1 MGVAV
6 SGWPLARAVAA
17 CGQMGVV
24 SGTALDAVLV
34 RRLQLG
40 DVGGHLRRAIDAF
53 PIRAIAERVWNRY
66 YVPSGKKSTAPFKA
80 KPVPDARL
88 PQTLR
93 DLIVLSSFV
102 EVWLAKEGHR
112 GLVGVNLLEKIQ
124 IPTLPTLFGAMMAGV
139 DAVLMGA
146 GIPRFIPGALDDLA
160 ANRPAS
166 LALDVAGA
174 LPGETFATHFDP
186 AEYAP
191 GPIPRPQFLAIVSS
205 SALATSLARKASG
218 RVDGFIIEGSIA
230 GGHNAPPRGPMQLDE
245 AGEPIYGPRD
255 QPDLQAFRELG
266 LPFWLAGGYGSGE
279 GLKAALDA
287 GATGIQVGTPFA
299 YCEESGILPEIKAR
313 VIAASARG
321 EAGVFTSP
329 VSSPTGFPFK
339 VAQVE
344 GSLSDPQVYE
354 ARARICDLGYLRQ
367 TYRREDGTLGYRCA
381 SEPVEDYVAKG
392 GAVEDTVGRQCL
404 CNGLIATVGMPQ
416 VRKDGAAEPPIV
428 TAGDCVE
435 SVASFL
441 PPGAATYSAADVIA
455 TILGRPSA
463 GTHADPPPEPG
474 GGESVRP
481 PSGRKTA
488 P

>member
-1 MGVAV
+1 ME
-6 SGWPLARAVAA
+6 
-17 CGQMGVV
+17 
-24 SGTALDAVLV
+24 
-34 RRLQLG
+34 
-40 DVGGHLRRAIDAF
+40 AF
-53 PIRAIAERVWNRY
+53 PVRVIAEKVWNRY
-66 YVPSGKKSTAPFKA
+66 YAPGGKQANAPFKS
-80 KPVPDARL
+80 KPLPDARL

-93 DLIVLSSFV
+93 DLMVLGGFV
-102 EVWLAKEGHR
+102 EVWLAKEGHG

-160 ANRPAS
+160 ANRPTS
-166 LALDVAGA
+166 LNLDVAGA
-174 LPGETFATHFDP
+174 LPGESFATQFDP
-186 AEYAP
+186 REYAP
-191 GPIPRPQFLAIVSS
+191 APLSRPDFLAIVSS

-218 RVDGFIIEGSIA
+218 QVDGFIVEGSIA
-230 GGHNAPPRGPMQLDE
+230 GGHNAPPRGAMQLDE
-245 AGEPIYGPRD
+245 RGEPIYGPRD

-266 LPFWLAGGYGSGE
+266 LPFWLAGGYGSRE
-279 GLKAALDA
+279 GLQAALDA

-354 ARARICDLGYLRQ
+354 ARERICDLGYLRQ
-367 TYRREDGTLGYRCA
+367 TYRRDDGTLGYRCA

-392 GAVEDTVGRQCL
+392 GAIEDTVGRQCL

-416 VRKDGAAEPPIV
+416 VRKNGAIEPPIV

-435 SVASFL
+435 GVASFL
-441 PPGAATYSAADVIA
+441 APGARTYSAADVIA
-455 TILGRPSA
+455 TILEEPRPGA
-463 GTHADPPPEPG
+463 GTH
-474 GGESVRP
+474 
-481 PSGRKTA
+481 
-488 P
+488 